1 VKKEEDAEQEL
12 QAAVAHACA
21 QQAELAAQLKVTNTT
36 IKEQAQ
42 ALQQQAAAVTV
53 TIFTEIQAACQHASG
68 VRAAAW

>member
-42 ALQQQAAAVTV
+42 ALQQQTAVTV

>member
-1 VKKEEDAEQEL
+1 MKKEEDAEQEL

-42 ALQQQAAAVTV
+42 ALQQQAAVTV

>member
-42 ALQQQAAAVTV
+42 ALQQQAAVTV